1 MPQQN
6 NVIESLASRGR
17 NGDTR
22 LAHLT
27 PGEVV
32 IPKEVAALRP
42 DLVNSLAQQIKAMG
56 GKPERTMVGRGHI
69 NHKTGIEE
77 FATEAEVRAAYKA
90 TLGRDVEDAGALGYW
105 MNQGDNFGSMFQQA
119 AQKEIAA
126 KAPAPAPAPAP
137 YVDPSVAAYEQKSQE
152 MASWGNNRLS
162 TPEYKS
168 WAAAEPD
175 MGQYNS
181 VQDFGK
187 ALESWQVKNPNYINP
202 KNYSTF
208 DAYYQATRDAL
219 PSWSG
224 GLSDPHMFDSAVTSY
239 YGAAAAVNPFV
250 GSKPGPLEDA
260 DPATAQYILNTQA
273 AAAARG
279 QPYWS
284 LGADGDWVQNAGTG
298 TPGGIGTGGAPGGGI
313 GGVGG
318 VGGVGGTGSIGGGAS
333 GGFTAGANG
342 SPSTGINL
350 NQLQGTTPW
359 TVQPNQTVQAQLQQ
373 IIASDSPLMQQA
385 RTRAL
390 QTANGR
396 GLLNSTMSQT
406 AADSAMY
413 DAAFPIAAADAG
425 LYGEAARFNTDASNT
440 FSRDS
445 NAFTR
450 DAFMAD
456 FNLAANE
463 WAKQQDQVRTLS
475 TMDYESRLTLDR
487 DAIQNGYQSARDA
500 IQNGYAI
507 NADTRKFNWQSK
519 ENALTRD
526 TEGKVTQSQQVE
538 LDTAKQNAARKA
550 IVDARQSLTNILL
563 NTEKEP
569 NLSSEAKDTMI
580 DQAVDGYQTI
590 VQAHIAESG
599 WTSDAWNYTAA

>member
-1 MPQQN
+1 MIN
-6 NVIESLASRGR
+6 SSMGWTGR
-17 NGDTR
+17 EPNYADPKNRDANLNRR
-22 LAHLT
+22 LTDAEIRAFQDGRLT
-27 PGEVV
+27 PE
-32 IPKEVAALRP
+32 LTN
-42 DLVNSLAQQIKAMG
+42 LVTQYRG
-56 GKPERTMVGRGHI
+56 GMP
-69 NHKTGIEE
+69 
-77 FATEAEVRAAYKA
+77 
-90 TLGRDVEDAGALGYW
+90 
-105 MNQGDNFGSMFQQA
+105 
-119 AQKEIAA
+119 
-126 KAPAPAPAPAP
+126 
-137 YVDPSVAAYEQKSQE
+137 
-152 MASWGNNRLS
+152 
-162 TPEYKS
+162 
-168 WAAAEPD
+168 
-175 MGQYNS
+175 
-181 VQDFGK
+181 
-187 ALESWQVKNPNYINP
+187 
-202 KNYSTF
+202 
-208 DAYYQATRDAL
+208 
-219 PSWSG
+219 
-224 GLSDPHMFDSAVTSY
+224 
-239 YGAAAAVNPFV
+239 
-250 GSKPGPLEDA
+250 
-260 DPATAQYILNTQA
+260 
-273 AAAARG
+273 
-279 QPYWS
+279 
-284 LGADGDWVQNAGTG
+284 G
-298 TPGGIGTGGAPGGGI
+298 TPGGTPVTGG
-313 GGVGG
+313 
-318 VGGVGGTGSIGGGAS
+318 SGGAS
-333 GGFTAGANG
+333 GGVSGSGSFAGGASTAGGFTAGANG

-350 NQLQGTTPW
+350 SQVQGTTPW

-507 NADTRKFNWQSK
+507 SADTRKFNWTSK

-526 TEGKVTQSQQVE
+526 TEGKVTQSHQVE